1 MLLERA
7 GSTLRPAALL
17 PGLPAWTVDLSP
29 APQLGPGS
37 FMSRIACLDRR
48 YQPEAAWSLRDRRDP
63 SVSPTHATM
72 AQSAIP
78 KTRIATTYT
87 ATLP

>member
-7 GSTLRPAALL
+7 RSTLRPAALL

-37 FMSRIACLDRR
+37 FMSCVRR
-48 YQPEAAWSLRDRRDP
+48 VSVTTAERTRHQPEADWSLLERRDP
-63 SVSPTHATM
+63 RASPTQATM

-78 KTRIATTYT
+78 KTRIATT
-87 ATLP
+87 